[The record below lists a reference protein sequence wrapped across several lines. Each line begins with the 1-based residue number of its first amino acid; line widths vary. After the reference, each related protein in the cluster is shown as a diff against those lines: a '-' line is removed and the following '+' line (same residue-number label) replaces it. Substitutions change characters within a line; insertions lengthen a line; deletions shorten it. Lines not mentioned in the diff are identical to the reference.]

1 MMLYVFKWLYKLSK
15 RFSKEMDEFEY
26 QCEMKSFG
34 RLEKLDQR
42 ISEFLERNDR
52 IISVKRV
59 ELRSFYD
66 STWEV
71 RILLDGQIVERRIV
85 RRDVEHYLDFA
96 TELLK
101 VDSIEALKA
110 LDERDKIYYD

>member
-1 MMLYVFKWLYKLSK
+1 
-15 RFSKEMDEFEY
+15 MDEFEY
-26 QCEMKSFG
+26 QCEMKSFS

-42 ISEFLERNDR
+42 ISDFLERSDR
-52 IISVKRV
+52 VISVKRV

-66 STWEV
+66 STWV
-71 RILLDGQIVERRIV
+71 VQMFLDGQLVERCIV
-85 RRDVEHYLDFA
+85 RRDIENYLNFA